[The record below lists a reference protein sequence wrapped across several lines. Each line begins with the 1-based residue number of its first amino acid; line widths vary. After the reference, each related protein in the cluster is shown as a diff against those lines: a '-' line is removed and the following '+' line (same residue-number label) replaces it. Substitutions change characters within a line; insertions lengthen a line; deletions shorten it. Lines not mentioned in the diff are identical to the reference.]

1 MSEKGFQRNL
11 KDTLVIVSG
20 IPRSGTSLL
29 MQMLNNGG
37 MEILADDIRKP
48 DESNPK
54 GYLELEAIKKL
65 AQDNSCL
72 KNQTGKAVKVI
83 SHLLKY
89 LPEEQKYKI
98 IFMNRDMNEII
109 KSQQKMLNKNEKK
122 YSKELIKA
130 FLKELKHVKQWVKE
144 QPHKEMINLHY
155 KKIIKHPMK
164 AIDKIIQ
171 FLGIPLDKEAMRDSI
186 DPRLY
191 RSKIDESENDYIN
204 N

>member
-1 MSEKGFQRNL
+1 MSKDGFEENL
-11 KDTLVIVSG
+11 KDTLVVVSG

-37 MEILADDIRKP
+37 MEILADDKRKP
-48 DESNPK
+48 DISNPK
-54 GYLELEAIKKL
+54 GYLELEAVKKL

-83 SHLLKY
+83 SHLLKN

-130 FLKELKHVKQWVKE
+130 FLKELKHVKQWIKE
-144 QPHKEMINLHY
+144 DPQKEMINLDY
-155 KKIIKHPMK
+155 KKVVKQPMK
-164 AIDKIIQ
+164 AINKIIQ
-171 FLGIPLDKEAMRDSI
+171 FLGVPLDKQAMKEAI

-191 RSKIDESENDYIN
+191 RSKVDDAEN
-204 N
+204 